1 MSMTTLKRS
10 KNEANETMSMVSS
23 LFYQFTVIICSIKV
37 ENDWNRTWVLWC
49 LKQLLCQQLCHNH
62 CPSKGMI
69 IQSKVFGIVDLRGI
83 VCNVQFTHCVK
94 RLRFKVIFSNR
105 LFLTIGQSYKH
116 FMVVIYDSR
125 VIVQAN
131 FQSLAS

>member
-37 ENDWNRTWVLWC
+37 ENDWNRTWVLQC
-49 LKQLLCQQLCHNH
+49 LKQLLCQPLCHNH

-69 IQSKVFGIVDLRGI
+69 IQSKVFGVDLRGI
-83 VCNVQFTHCVK
+83 LCNVQFTLYVKLCV
-94 RLRFKVIFSNR
+94 FKVNFSNCH
-105 LFLTIGQSYKH
+105 FLNLGQSYKH